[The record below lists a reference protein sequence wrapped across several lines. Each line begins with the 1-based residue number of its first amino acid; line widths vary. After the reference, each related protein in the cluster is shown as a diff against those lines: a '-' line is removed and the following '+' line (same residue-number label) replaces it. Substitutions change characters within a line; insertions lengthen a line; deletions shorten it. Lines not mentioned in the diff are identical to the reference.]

1 MKFEGPL
8 YDTALRIT
16 NVLTRAGHVAYFA
29 GGCVRDFIMG
39 NPIADIDI
47 ATSAPPDEVE
57 KLFPKTFPVG
67 KQFGVIIVHIDD
79 MDFEVATFRTDMAY
93 SDGRRPDSVRFT
105 NEKEDVLR
113 RDFTINGLL
122 YDPVKDKILDYVNGQ
137 KDIENK
143 IIRTIGDPEKR
154 FFEDKLRMIRAIRFA
169 TRFNFVIEDATKEAI
184 KKLKN
189 EITLVSAERI
199 GEEISKILTGTNKH
213 IALDLLD
220 EVGLLA
226 IILPEIKAMQNVAQ
240 PPEFHPEGDVYV
252 HTRMMLEDSDTT
264 DLELGLAILLHDIGK
279 PPTFEITDRIRFNN
293 HDTVGRKM
301 AEEVMRRLKYSN
313 ETITKVCELIGA
325 HMKFRHVPDMREAKL
340 KRFILDPLFPKHLEL
355 HRIDCRASHGKLEIY
370 ELAKE
375 KLDIWLKEKAELE
388 KRKKL
393 VTGDDLIKLGFKPGP
408 KFKEILEFV
417 EDAYLE
423 NKIQTKEEGIE
434 LIKNTFLTP

>member
-1 MKFEGPL
+1 MKFQSSV
-8 YDTALRIT
+8 YNNAISIIQK
-16 NVLTRAGHVAYFA
+16 LTGSGFKAYFA

-39 NPIADIDI
+39 NTIVDIDI
-47 ATSAPPDEVE
+47 ATSATPDEVE
-57 KLFPKTFPVG
+57 HLFPKTFPVG
-67 KQFGVIIVHIDD
+67 KQFGVILVHIDGV
-79 MDFEVATFRTDMAY
+79 DFEIATFRSDDNY

-122 YDPVKDKILDYVNGQ
+122 YDPLQDKILDYIDGQ
-137 KDIENK
+137 KDINNK

-154 FFEDKLRMIRAIRFA
+154 FSEDKLRMIRAIRFA
-169 TRFNFVIEDATKEAI
+169 TRFNFSIEDTTKNAI
-184 KKLKN
+184 KKLKE

-199 GEEISKILTGTNKH
+199 GDEISKIFTGPHKH

-226 IILPEIKAMQNVAQ
+226 IILPEVKTMQNVAQ
-240 PPEFHPEGDVYV
+240 PPEFHPEGDVYI
-252 HTRMMLEDSDTT
+252 HTRMMLEDTQTT
-264 DLELGLAILLHDIGK
+264 DLELALAILLHDIGK
-279 PPTFEITDRIRFNN
+279 PPTFDIADRIRFNN
-293 HDTVGRKM
+293 HDVVGSKM
-301 AEEVMRRLKYSN
+301 AEELLRRLKFSN
-313 ETITKVCELIGA
+313 EVIKKVCELVGA

-355 HRIDCRASHGKLEIY
+355 HRVDCRASHGKLEIY

-375 KLDIWLKEKAELE
+375 KLDIWSKEKAELE

-393 VTGDDLIKLGFKPGP
+393 ITGDDLIELGFKPGP
-408 KFKEILEFV
+408 KFKEILEFI

-423 NKIQTKEEGIE
+423 NKIHTKEEGIE
-434 LIKNTFLTP
+434 LIRSAFLS